1 MVRQRDRMYSEWLV
15 LPVTE
20 DAKERSTSVLQKFP
34 CAAGRN
40 VVAAVLHSLAS
51 NLGIGIAKCEPSTL
65 VSDIEVNWCME
76 VICFGLRLPLAEHE
90 AIRDCVHVYCEW
102 MQALT
107 QPKPCVPKPV
117 QDDANQYFRRM
128 LRHLYN
134 LFEPREDSHTDMISR
149 QAVLCHQVLRR
160 LQTVA
165 QESTKIEKET
175 WDEILRFLLA
185 VNDVLLAPPSRK
197 DDMGS
202 HMCERILTALFEV
215 WLLACSRCFPSP
227 NLWKTFRELC
237 CTWRHRGAL
246 VEQWN
251 RINLILT
258 AAMLRL
264 MYGHHY
270 PELKLED
277 EALTIAGELN
287 PEQLAQAWYR
297 FLHVLGNPVDLCRPE
312 VVSQTPGFYS
322 LLEASDSIV
331 DPFQNPCLAALPH
344 IFHRAMAGIATLVDA
359 TLGISPLAADE
370 DHQKSLSLHSS
381 FSSTASGS
389 ATTTAGS
396 TGTTTTPPHQRRG
409 ATRITAISNL
419 KGMSKPGVFSNIRSS
434 TSSAVAPA
442 ATTGMSLAAAPLVP
456 PPTPPATAVSQQL
469 RSTPAPMRPRCNSVL
484 HLYGAWLF
492 EAALAG
498 SELDTQGSTVLIQA
512 DGTESSLHSRSS
524 SVLEP
529 GGSSGS
535 ARTTTSATGG
545 STSLPGMPEPIEI
558 PSCLSTESFEAGQAE
573 AVGTLCRLFCSK
585 RTGEEILPVYFSRF
599 YLALQHSLSNIEQ
612 RSQVVASVLLNSCDL
627 FRQDMEGVNIL
638 LPLFLQALESVF
650 SADKDSKISGYQGSN
665 SEVKRGAPNVAQTEL
680 RWASTHLLLSML
692 PLPLHYGNLNVKDF
706 GSGQPITFQSLR
718 ARLMNLLIGALQN
731 EPDST
736 NTQMLLAGLLFCV
749 QDATA
754 YEEANQVTQPGP
766 PSGSQDNSSMTY
778 SNLLCSDDDSL
789 REKSHSASSDS
800 DGESWPSLEDCD
812 SANALF
818 VRSIYLVCHRLISSW
833 KNDLHVSLAALEVL
847 SGLARIRQPVQD
859 SLECPR
865 AVKWICD
872 FIVYQCQRP
881 PQLHSRDLHSTI
893 VAAFQC
899 LTAWLMAHPILL
911 QDKESMHHVLE
922 VVELGISGSK
932 SQPKVSDV
940 PQLKAEKELKPS
952 SLRVRDAAEA
962 LLSCMM
968 DHAGYFPKLAGPE
981 TLSSLLDEEALL
993 KFGNADATTSSLP
1006 EAVGRHFRY
1015 FVAQNS
1021 AVIAVLEQNLG
1032 NDQGALPTVTLLVRV
1047 PFGRHAWTMQLR
1059 QLPRHKSGSRSA
1071 AVNPGRPMPCYE
1083 PAVRTNPPPSFFPE
1097 SIADIPTCEIDK
1109 SIPDPTSQM
1118 LSRDEAQMLGFLDQ
1132 QAKVEKSICRRWEE
1146 AMQEQD
1152 FPDPA
1157 TDCNAPSVCQEFQTA
1172 RLFLSHLGFL
1182 WDDVGKVVTG
1192 NGQPL
1197 MALNQNQ
1204 PGFYSALDS
1213 LDRISSRT
1221 NDTVFV
1227 FYVKEGQVTPL
1238 EILGNVTS
1246 SRNVHPQFLEFLR
1259 SLGWPVDVGMHTGW
1273 TGNVATSWRVTS
1285 GDFNIAD
1292 LPADHGGSLYSG
1304 HHQVLYWSDVMS
1316 ELVFVVPSPKSLP
1329 RDVASGEVTLRPK
1342 AADSFPERTTTTMLG
1357 PPTYDSMAS
1366 GSEGVLEKAQR
1377 AMSLNIDATETV
1389 TRPARS
1395 RPARLPNVTLAELK
1409 VLVVWLESFE
1419 DHVCFP
1425 LSELL
1430 PATNTGQETPA
1441 GRGDVFVI
1449 FVHALQSGL
1458 FRIKVQSRGT
1468 KSIQALPLVDG
1479 MVVSR
1484 RVLGVLIRQTA
1495 LNICRRRRLEAEMCP
1510 PPHVRRRMKIQEIGT
1525 KFQKPQGQPE
1535 LYEQLFK
1542 STH

>member
-51 NLGIGIAKCEPSTL
+51 NLGINIAKCEPSTL

-76 VICFGLRLPLAEHE
+76 VICFGLRLPLTEHE

-134 LFEPREDSHTDMISR
+134 LFEPREDSQTDMISR

-258 AAMLRL
+258 AAVLRL

-277 EALTIAGELN
+277 EAVSLVAELSG
-287 PEQLAQAWYR
+287 EQLAQAWYR

-312 VVSQTPGFYS
+312 LVCQTPGFYS
-322 LLEASDSIV
+322 LLEANDSIV
-331 DPFQNPCLAALPH
+331 DPFQSPCLAALPH
-344 IFHRAMAGIATLVDA
+344 IFHRAMMGIATLVDA
-359 TLGISPLAADE
+359 TLGISPVAAEE
-370 DHQKSLSLHSS
+370 DHPKLTSY
-381 FSSTASGS
+381 SSTSSAGSGS
-389 ATTTAGS
+389 VTSNTGS
-396 TGTTTTPPHQRRG
+396 GTTTTPPHQRRG
-409 ATRITAISNL
+409 ATRISAISNL

-434 TSSAVAPA
+434 TSSALAPA
-442 ATTGMSLAAAPLVP
+442 ATTGASLAAAPLVP
-456 PPTPPATAVSQQL
+456 PPTPPATAAPQQL
-469 RSTPAPMRPRCNSVL
+469 RPTPAPMRPRCNSVL

-492 EAALAG
+492 EAALVG
-498 SELDTQGSTVLIQA
+498 SELDAQGSSALLQA
-512 DGTESSLHSRSS
+512 EGMESSMHSRSGS
-524 SVLEP
+524 LLES
-529 GGSSGS
+529 GGSGSGS
-535 ARTTTSATGG
+535 TRSAASVSGG
-545 STSLPGMPEPIEI
+545 NSTSFLGVPDAIEI
-558 PSCLSTESFEAGQAE
+558 PPCLSIESFEAGQAE

-599 YLALQHSLSNIEQ
+599 YLALQHCLSSIEL
-612 RSQVVASVLLNSCDL
+612 RSQVVANILLNSCNL
-627 FRQDMEGVNIL
+627 FRQDLEGVNVL

-650 SADKDSKISGYQGSN
+650 CADKDSKIRSL
-665 SEVKRGAPNVAQTEL
+665 PNVPQVEL

-692 PLPLHYGNLNVKDF
+692 PLPLHYGNLTLKDF
-706 GSGQPITFQSLR
+706 GTNQSITFQSLR
-718 ARLMNLLIGALQN
+718 ARLMNLLIGALQI
-731 EPDST
+731 ETDST
-736 NTQMLLAGLLFCV
+736 NTQMLLGGLLFCV

-766 PSGSQDNSSMTY
+766 SGGQDNASMTY
-778 SNLLCSDDDSL
+778 SNLLCSDDEVPAQ
-789 REKSHSASSDS
+789 EKSCSTSSDS
-800 DGESWPSLEDCD
+800 DAESWSSSEDCD

-833 KNDLHVSLAALEVL
+833 KTDVHVSLAALEVL
-847 SGLARIRQPVQD
+847 SGLARIRQPQQD

-881 PQLHSRDLHSTI
+881 PPFHSRDLHSTI

-899 LTAWLMAHPILL
+899 LTAWLMAHPLL
-911 QDKESMHHVLE
+911 MQDKETVHHVLE

-968 DHAGYFPKLAGPE
+968 DHVGYFPKMAGPE

-993 KFGNADATTSSLP
+993 KFGNADATSSLP
-1006 EAVGRHFRY
+1006 EAVGKHFRY
-1015 FVAQNS
+1015 FVSQNS

-1059 QLPRHKSGSRSA
+1059 HLPRHKSGARSA
-1071 AVNPGRPMPCYE
+1071 AANPGRPTPCYE
-1083 PAVRTNPPPSFFPE
+1083 PADRSHPTPSLFPE
-1097 SIADIPTCEIDK
+1097 SIAEIPTCEIDK
-1109 SIPDPTSQM
+1109 SIPDPTSQT
-1118 LSRDEAQMLGFLDQ
+1118 LTRDEAQMLGFLDQ
-1132 QAKVEKSICRRWEE
+1132 QAKVEKSICRQWEE
-1146 AMQEQD
+1146 DMLEKD
-1152 FPDPA
+1152 FPDQA
-1157 TDCNAPSVCQEFQTA
+1157 TDCHAPSVCQEFQTA

-1182 WDDVGKVVTG
+1182 WDDVTKVASTG

-1204 PGFYSALDS
+1204 AGFYSALDS
-1213 LDRISSRT
+1213 LDRIPSRT

-1246 SRNVHPQFLEFLR
+1246 SRNVHPMFLEFLR

-1304 HHQVLYWSDVMS
+1304 HHQVLYWSDMLS
-1316 ELVFVVPSPKSLP
+1316 ELVFVVPSPKNLP

-1342 AADSFPERTTTTMLG
+1342 ADSFPERSTTTMMG
-1357 PPTYDSMAS
+1357 SPGYDGMSSSAES
-1366 GSEGVLEKAQR
+1366 SSEKVQR
-1377 AMSLNIDATETV
+1377 AMSLNIDSTETV

-1395 RPARLPNVTLAELK
+1395 RPARMPNVALAELK

-1430 PATNTGQETPA
+1430 PATNTGQETPS

-1458 FRIKVQSRGT
+1458 FHIKVQSRGT
-1468 KSIQALPLVDG
+1468 KTMQALPLVDG

-1525 KFQKPQGQPE
+1525 KFQQPQGQPE

>member
-1 MVRQRDRMYSEWLV
+1 MVRQRDRMYSDWLV
-15 LPVTE
+15 LPVTD
-20 DAKERSTSVLQKFP
+20 DARERCTSVLQKFP

-40 VVAAVLHSLAS
+40 VVTAVLHSLAS
-51 NLGIGIAKCEPSTL
+51 NLGISTPKCEPSTL

-76 VICFGLRLPLAEHE
+76 VICFGLQLPLSEHE

-107 QPKPCVPKPV
+107 QPKVCVPRPV
-117 QDDANQYFRRM
+117 QEDANQYVRRM

-134 LFEPREDSHTDMISR
+134 LFVPREDSHTDMISR

-160 LQTVA
+160 LQSVA
-165 QESTKIEKET
+165 QDSTKIEKET

-185 VNDVLLAPPSRK
+185 VNDILLAPPSKK

-202 HMCERILTALFEV
+202 HLCERILTALFEV
-215 WLLACSRCFPSP
+215 WLLACDRCFPSP
-227 NLWKTFRELC
+227 NLWKTLRELC

-251 RINLILT
+251 RTNLFLT
-258 AAMLRL
+258 SAMLRL

-270 PELKLED
+270 PEIKLE
-277 EALTIAGELN
+277 EEVPSAVSELSG
-287 PEQLAQAWYR
+287 EQLAQAWYR
-297 FLHVLGNPVDLCRPE
+297 FLHLLGNPVDLCRPE
-312 VVSQTPGFYS
+312 VVSQGFYG
-322 LLEASDSIV
+322 LLEEADCIM
-331 DPFQNPCLAALPH
+331 DPSQSPCLAALPH

-359 TLGISPLAADE
+359 FLGISPVAAE
-370 DHQKSLSLHSS
+370 EEHQKSLSLHSS
-381 FSSTASGS
+381 FSSTASGLS
-389 ATTTAGS
+389 TVS
-396 TGTTTTPPHQRRG
+396 TGSSAMTPTTTPPHQRRG
-409 ATRITAISNL
+409 ATRISAISNL
-419 KGMSKPGVFSNIRSS
+419 KGMSKPGVFSNMRSGTS
-434 TSSAVAPA
+434 TTVSSAGLQSGPSSPQA
-442 ATTGMSLAAAPLVP
+442 P
-456 PPTPPATAVSQQL
+456 PPTPPACSTVPQQL
-469 RSTPAPMRPRCNSVL
+469 RSMPAPMRPRCNSVL
-484 HLYGAWLF
+484 HLFGAWLF
-492 EAALAG
+492 EAALVG
-498 SELDTQGSTVLIQA
+498 SELDNHAGSGHVQT
-512 DGTESSLHSRSS
+512 DGAESSLQSRSS
-524 SVLEP
+524 SVIDSSRGVTG
-529 GGSSGS
+529 GGS
-535 ARTTTSATGG
+535 
-545 STSLPGMPEPIEI
+545 LPDPIEI
-558 PSCLSTESFEAGQAE
+558 PGSLTWESFEAGQAE
-573 AVGTLCRLFCSK
+573 ALGTLCRLFCSK
-585 RTGEEILPVYFSRF
+585 RTGEEILPVYLSRF
-599 YLALQHSLSNIEQ
+599 YLSLQHGLGNIES
-612 RSQVVASVLLNSCDL
+612 RSQVVASILLNSCDL
-627 FRQDMEGVNIL
+627 FHQDMEGVNIL
-638 LPLFLQALESVF
+638 LPPFLQALESVF
-650 SADKDSKISGYQGSN
+650 CADKDSKIRS
-665 SEVKRGAPNVAQTEL
+665 VPNVSQVEL

-692 PLPLHYGNLNVKDF
+692 PLPLHYGNLNLKDF
-706 GSGQPITFQSLR
+706 GTNQTITFQSLR
-718 ARLMNLLIGALQN
+718 ARLMNLLIGALQS
-731 EPDST
+731 ESDST
-736 NTQMLLAGLLFCV
+736 NTQMLLGGLLFCV

-754 YEEANQVTQPGP
+754 YEEANQVTQPA
-766 PSGSQDNSSMTY
+766 PSTGQDNASMAY
-778 SNLLCSDDDSL
+778 SNLLCS
-789 REKSHSASSDS
+789 
-800 DGESWPSLEDCD
+800 D

-833 KNDLHVSLAALEVL
+833 KTDLHVSLAALEVL
-847 SGLARIRQPVQD
+847 SGLARIRQPQQD

-881 PQLHSRDLHSTI
+881 PPFHSRDLHSTI

-899 LTAWLMAHPILL
+899 LTAWLVAHPLLL
-911 QDKESMHHVLE
+911 QDKESVHHVLE

-968 DHAGYFPKLAGPE
+968 DHVGYFPKLAGPE

-993 KFGNADATTSSLP
+993 KFGNADATPSLP
-1006 EAVGRHFRY
+1006 EAVGKHFRY
-1015 FVAQNS
+1015 FVSQNS
-1021 AVIAVLEQNLG
+1021 AIIAVLEQNLG

-1059 QLPRHKSGSRSA
+1059 HLPRHKSGSRSA
-1071 AVNPGRPMPCYE
+1071 AASPGRPTPCYE
-1083 PAVRTNPPPSFFPE
+1083 PVVGTNPLPSFFPE
-1097 SIADIPTCEIDK
+1097 SIADIPVCEIDK
-1109 SIPDPTSQM
+1109 SIPDPASQS
-1118 LSRDEAQMLGFLDQ
+1118 LTREEAQMLGFLDQ
-1132 QAKVEKSICRRWEE
+1132 QAKVEKSVCHQWED
-1146 AMQEQD
+1146 AMLEQN

-1157 TDCNAPSVCQEFQTA
+1157 TDCQAPSACQEFQTA

-1182 WDDVGKVVTG
+1182 WDDVAKVG
-1192 NGQPL
+1192 ESGGGGGQPL
-1197 MALNQNQ
+1197 MALNQSQ
-1204 PGFYSALDS
+1204 PGFHAALDS

-1238 EILGNVTS
+1238 EILSNVTS

-1304 HHQVLYWSDVMS
+1304 HHQVLYWSDVLS
-1316 ELVFVVPSPKSLP
+1316 EIVFVVPSPKSLP
-1329 RDVASGEVTLRPK
+1329 QDVVSGEVTLRPK
-1342 AADSFPERTTTTMLG
+1342 ADSFPERSTATMM
-1357 PPTYDSMAS
+1357 PSYEA
-1366 GSEGVLEKAQR
+1366 SEGAPEKAR
-1377 AMSLNIDATETV
+1377 AMSLNMDNTDTV

-1395 RPARLPNVTLAELK
+1395 RPARSANVSLAELK

-1419 DHVCFP
+1419 DHVSFP
-1425 LSELL
+1425 LADML
-1430 PATNTGQETPA
+1430 PATNTGQDTYSS
-1441 GRGDVFVI
+1441 RGDRDVFVI

-1458 FRIKVQSRGT
+1458 FRIKVHSRGT
-1468 KSIQALPLVDG
+1468 KTMQALPLVDG
-1479 MVVSR
+1479 MIVSR

-1525 KFQKPQGQPE
+1525 KFHLSQKQPE

-1542 STH
+1542 RTH